1 MYVYRSWLASS
12 HIASP
17 VTAQSSNRWSWSK
30 RHRLQWLV
38 CHVRDE
44 PHCLVVLTWCYVWL
58 LGKPATASAAL
69 PELPIRHRSSP
80 AHGGRR
86 GWVPWPPSSFN
97 HCAGVR
103 LLVDPLTPASEI
115 HSSARSPAPRQ
126 AVAVARRA
134 GSAHQGCHGGSAL
147 VLDVCALS
155 AGPVRCC
162 WSRTVVTCQGLTA
175 LRPFPCSVLSQ
186 FCSSPINSSTPFM
199 WKGRVS
205 LLPLR
210 CLFQDSVSGVTWQLW
225 RTALNLYAVSKD
237 SSGFGLQPSQCL
249 QNFTVKERDTVH
261 LVILLISLPAFL
273 ID

>member
-1 MYVYRSWLASS
+1 MVLRVALGE
-12 HIASP
+12 
-17 VTAQSSNRWSWSK
+17 TG
-30 RHRLQWLV
+30 
-38 CHVRDE
+38 
-44 PHCLVVLTWCYVWL
+44 HCLC
-58 LGKPATASAAL
+58 
-69 PELPIRHRSSP
+69 SSP
-80 AHGGRR
+80 GAPHHTQIITSTWRQERMSAMTSLIISSLCRGTTPGRPFNTSFR
-86 GWVPWPPSSFN
+86 NSFICTVPK
-97 HCAGVR
+97 
-103 LLVDPLTPASEI
+103 
-115 HSSARSPAPRQ
+115 APRQ
-126 AVAVARRA
+126 AVAVACRA
-134 GSAHQGCHGGSAL
+134 GSAHQRCHGGSAL

-205 LLPLR
+205 LLPLWR
-210 CLFQDSVSGVTWQLW
+210 LFQDSVSGVTWQLW
-225 RTALNLYAVSKD
+225 RMALNLYAVSKD
-237 SSGFGLQPSQCL
+237 SSGFGLQLSQCL